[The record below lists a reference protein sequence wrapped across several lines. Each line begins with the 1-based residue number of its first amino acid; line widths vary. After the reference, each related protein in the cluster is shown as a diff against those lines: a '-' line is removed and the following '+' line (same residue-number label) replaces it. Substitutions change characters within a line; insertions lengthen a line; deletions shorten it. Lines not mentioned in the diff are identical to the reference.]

1 MIENWRWPK
10 SQEAGGGKQV
20 SKYEIA
26 LSSYFEEA
34 AAAFQSLFRF
44 ASFLARAFQASFL
57 YVSGLQLATE
67 AASYTKRKGEGQLP
81 LIPKPWIS
89 SRDYIVDVVE
99 ATQAHTRPS
108 SLEEKLDRR
117 IIFHL

>member
-1 MIENWRWPK
+1 MLLYE
-10 SQEAGGGKQV
+10 
-20 SKYEIA
+20 KYEIA

-44 ASFLARAFQASFL
+44 ASFLARAFQASFS
-57 YVSGLQLATE
+57 YVSGLKLATE

-99 ATQAHTRPS
+99 ATQAHTTAI
-108 SLEEKLDRR
+108 LT
-117 IIFHL
+117 